1 MKIGILPRTTVPLRM
16 AKIIEKASGI
26 FTNNATMSR
35 MAKTIH
41 IANNISTEF
50 FIVIFLYKR
59 DGVVCHPSKLDY
71 AVAAFSAGH
80 TFVFPI
86 QTAFIEKLP
95 IDIDLILK
103 SPIVIIPECTLL
115 HFSLLLC

>member
-35 MAKTIH
+35 IAKTIH
-41 IANNISTEF
+41 MAKSISVEF

-59 DGVVCHPSKLDY
+59 DGVVSHPSKSNY
-71 AVAAFSAGH
+71 AVAVFSSDH

-86 QTAFIEKLP
+86 QMDFIEKLP
-95 IDIDLILK
+95 IVIDLILK
-103 SPIVIIPECTLL
+103 SPIVIIPEYTLL
-115 HFSLLLC
+115 HFSFLC

>member
-1 MKIGILPRTTVPLRM
+1 MKIGILPRTTVPLRI

-26 FTNNATMSR
+26 FTNKATISR
-35 MAKTIH
+35 IAKTIH
-41 IANNISTEF
+41 MAKSISAEF

-59 DGVVCHPSKLDY
+59 DGVVRHPSKSNY
-71 AVAAFSAGH
+71 AVASSADH

-86 QTAFIEKLP
+86 QMDFIEKLP

-103 SPIVIIPECTLL
+103 SPIVIIPEYTLL
-115 HFSLLLC
+115 HFSLLY